1 MKKYWFTVSIILYL
15 SLMSHTSWAAKAYVT
30 DSFRISLRGGPS
42 IDYKILKFLS
52 SGQPVEVLESGEDW
66 TRVQLLESD
75 QGNVTGWVL
84 SRYLITRVPWE
95 NQVMSLKQEKA
106 ALEEKL
112 SLVEKELDK
121 AMIHKQ
127 ELALELE
134 KNSKILGELQNRYE
148 IIKQG
153 APDYLKL
160 KAAYETTQKT
170 IQTLVNENQG
180 LKSSQMNKWFAMG
193 ALVLLCGLM
202 IGLLVGRQ
210 QKKRSS
216 YY

>member
-1 MKKYWFTVSIILYL
+1 MKRFWLTISAILTL
-15 SLMSHTSWAAKAYVT
+15 SLMSQISWAAKAYVT

-42 IDYKILKFLS
+42 IDYKILKFLT
-52 SGQPVEVLESGEDW
+52 SGLPVDVLESEEGW
-66 TRVQLLESD
+66 TRVQLLEPAQDSI
-75 QGNVTGWVL
+75 TGWVL
-84 SRYLITRVPWE
+84 SRYLITRIPWE
-95 NQVMSLKQEKA
+95 NQAISLKREKA
-106 ALEEKL
+106 QLEKRL

-121 AMIHKQ
+121 GMIHKQ
-127 ELALELE
+127 ELTEELE
-134 KNSKILGELQNRYE
+134 KDSKTLSKLQNRYE

-170 IQTLVNENQG
+170 IQTLVKENQR
-180 LKSSQMNKWFAMG
+180 LRSSQLNRWFAMG

>member
-1 MKKYWFTVSIILYL
+1 
-15 SLMSHTSWAAKAYVT
+15 
-30 DSFRISLRGGPS
+30 
-42 IDYKILKFLS
+42 
-52 SGQPVEVLESGEDW
+52 
-66 TRVQLLESD
+66 
-75 QGNVTGWVL
+75 
-84 SRYLITRVPWE
+84 
-95 NQVMSLKQEKA
+95 MSLKQEKA
-106 ALEEKL
+106 QLEKRL
-112 SLVEKELDK
+112 SFVEKELDK

-134 KNSKILGELQNRYE
+134 KYTKTLRKLQDRYE

-160 KAAYETTQKT
+160 KATYETTQKT
-170 IQTLVNENQG
+170 IQTLINENQR
-180 LKSSQMNKWFAMG
+180 LKSSQMNRWFAMG